1 MNNKNMNDIIS
12 DIKKLKHE
20 GIQIS
25 NNLDP
30 EKIMC
35 EFELLKQKKIIIN
48 LHYHLSIG
56 LSNSFIILC

>member
-12 DIKKLKHE
+12 NIKKLKHE

-25 NNLDP
+25 NNLDS

-35 EFELLKQKKIIIN
+35 EFEMLQQKK
-48 LHYHLSIG
+48 SK
-56 LSNSFIILC
+56 